1 MGKDFFS
8 FKKFE
13 IHQDK
18 CAMKVGTDGVLLG
31 AWSEVLHA
39 RRVADIG
46 TGTGLVAI
54 MLAQRSEA
62 SEIRGFEIDAAA
74 AGQAQSNMQS
84 TPWSGRLYAEC
95 GDIKQIWQK
104 YASYFDVIVSNPPF
118 FRENVKCSHEKRNTA
133 RHTDDLSFE
142 ELVESVSGMLREG
155 GYFNVIIPYEAATDF
170 IGISISKGLYLS
182 RRTNV
187 YTKPHSV
194 PKRVLMEFV
203 KGNAGTVSA
212 CNDLI
217 LNENG
222 QRTEEYSRLTSE
234 YYLW

>member
-31 AWSEVLHA
+31 AWSEVSHA

-84 TPWSGRLYAEC
+84 TPWSGRLYADC
-95 GDIKQIWQK
+95 GVLKQICQ
-104 YASYFDVIVSNPPF
+104 
-118 FRENVKCSHEKRNTA
+118 
-133 RHTDDLSFE
+133 
-142 ELVESVSGMLREG
+142 
-155 GYFNVIIPYEAATDF
+155 
-170 IGISISKGLYLS
+170 
-182 RRTNV
+182 
-187 YTKPHSV
+187 
-194 PKRVLMEFV
+194 
-203 KGNAGTVSA
+203 
-212 CNDLI
+212 
-217 LNENG
+217 
-222 QRTEEYSRLTSE
+222 
-234 YYLW
+234 